1 MKTVFAYS
9 LSLVLLVTFVM
20 PAPAQAA
27 YGLND
32 LLTPQNLVPCG
43 KSPSTTDTSAGHK
56 AAEHECTFKDF
67 ITLIKN
73 VMTAL
78 IILSMPIA
86 TIAFIAIGYMYL
98 TAQGDVGKRTRA
110 KAIAKNVIV
119 GFIFVIAAFGL
130 VGFIAGAILR
140 PEFNLFWDK

>member
-1 MKTVFAYS
+1 
-9 LSLVLLVTFVM
+9 
-20 PAPAQAA
+20 
-27 YGLND
+27 
-32 LLTPQNLVPCG
+32 
-43 KSPSTTDTSAGHK
+43 
-56 AAEHECTFKDF
+56 
-67 ITLIKN
+67 
-73 VMTAL
+73 
-78 IILSMPIA
+78 
-86 TIAFIAIGYMYL
+86 MYL